1 MRILAIDPGIKHI
14 GLAISDPSGT
24 IANPLMVLE
33 HQSKETDIESI
44 ILQVALNS
52 VELIIL
58 GQSIDDNGIPTFE
71 GRRSARLAEMLRR
84 KVSVPV
90 VLWNEGFS
98 TQDARMA
105 RIKMGVSKKRRT
117 GHMDAMAASVILQSY
132 LDSIFSEKE

>member
-58 GQSIDDNGIPTFE
+58 GLDDNGIPTFE